1 MPADPEEVG
10 EVMKIANRYKIPVT
24 PRSAGT
30 SVSCGA
36 VPAYKGI
43 VLPMERM
50 NKILEF
56 NEDGMYMVVEAGV
69 RTVDIQNLA
78 KSKHLMYAG
87 DPCSADSCLI
97 GDNLATNAGGNKAV
111 RYGTT
116 RHQVYAVEVVLPTG
130 KITTLGAP
138 LKKCSTGFCLE
149 QLIIGSEGTLGIIT
163 KATLKLVPLCPFRLD
178 VLAVFTD
185 LGKATDLVPQLVK
198 AGLNPTSVEFMDN
211 NFVRS
216 ACDYSEVKL
225 PHYEDGFYDRSV
237 Q

>member
-1 MPADPEEVG
+1 M
-10 EVMKIANRYKIPVT
+10 
-24 PRSAGT
+24 
-30 SVSCGA
+30 
-36 VPAYKGI
+36 
-43 VLPMERM
+43 
-50 NKILEF
+50 
-56 NEDGMYMVVEAGV
+56 
-69 RTVDIQNLA
+69 
-78 KSKHLMYAG
+78 
-87 DPCSADSCLI
+87 
-97 GDNLATNAGGNKAV
+97 
-111 RYGTT
+111 
-116 RHQVYAVEVVLPTG
+116 
-130 KITTLGAP
+130 
-138 LKKCSTGFCLE
+138 
-149 QLIIGSEGTLGIIT
+149 GIIT